1 MPLHDERAID
11 GQAEPLRRRG
21 APVRPAGTAS
31 GDGRLQL
38 RDARGRL
45 WPAVRDDR
53 RVVQEG
59 AADQLADLQLDD
71 LARRLVHE
79 VALGQGDD
87 AVAQAEQAED
97 FEVLARL
104 RHDRIV
110 GGDDEQ
116 GEVDAGGA
124 GEHVL
129 DEALVAGHVDDAEA
143 EVAEV
148 EAGEA
153 DVDGDAAGLFLG
165 QAVAVDA
172 GEGLDERGLA
182 VVDVAGGAEDQVAWH
197 VRSSGGYCSC

>member
-1 MPLHDERAID
+1 MRRGGDDRGVFQERA
-11 GQAEPLRRRG
+11 LH
-21 APVRPAGTAS
+21 
-31 GDGRLQL
+31 
-38 RDARGRL
+38 
-45 WPAVRDDR
+45 
-53 RVVQEG
+53 
-59 AADQLADLQLDD
+59 QLADLQLDD
-71 LARRLVHE
+71 LARGLVHE

-87 AVAQAEQAED
+87 AVPQAEQPED

-104 RHDRIV
+104 RHDRVV
-110 GGDDEQ
+110 GRDDEH

-148 EAGEA
+148 EGGEA
-153 DVDGDAAGLFLG
+153 DVDGDAAGLLLG

-197 VRSSGGYCSC
+197 GSSRPFAIKLQSTW